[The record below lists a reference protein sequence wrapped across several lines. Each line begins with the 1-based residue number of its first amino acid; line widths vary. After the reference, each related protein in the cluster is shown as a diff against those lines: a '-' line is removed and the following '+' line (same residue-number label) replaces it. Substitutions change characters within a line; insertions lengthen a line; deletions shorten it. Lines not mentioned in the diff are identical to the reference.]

1 MTFICL
7 MIDIDYLRLIDL
19 SGIAAFAVSGAVA
32 AMRKRLD
39 LFGIFIIAFVTA
51 MGGGT
56 LRDLLIGEAPPVWM
70 FDMWYGL
77 TVGVSTLIVMLFTRQ
92 IENFRKTLLFF
103 DSLGLGFFTIVGI
116 EVGLSLNLHP
126 VICVTLGT
134 VTACFGGV
142 IRDISLRTIPVIF
155 QKEVYASACIAGGIF
170 YFAFVYFGAD
180 DTWVK
185 VVSISAVFLM
195 RMLAVIF
202 DLRLPNPYRSA

>member
-1 MTFICL
+1 
-7 MIDIDYLRLIDL
+7 MIDIDFLRLIDL

-77 TVGVSTLIVMLFTRQ
+77 TVGVSAFCVLFFTRY
-92 IENFRKTLLFF
+92 IENFKRTLLFF
-103 DSLGLGFFTIVGI
+103 DSIGLGFFTILGVQK
-116 EVGLSLNLHP
+116 GLALDLHP

-155 QKEVYASACIAGGIF
+155 HKEVYASACIAGGVLF
-170 YFAFVYFGAD
+170 FVFLYLGLN
-180 DTWVK
+180 DTWVR
-185 VVSISAVFLM
+185 VLSIATVFIM
-195 RMLAVIF
+195 RMLAVVF
-202 DLRLPNPYRSA
+202 NLRLPNPYRFRGRIS

>member
-1 MTFICL
+1 

-56 LRDLLIGEAPPVWM
+56 LRDLLTGEAPPVWM

-77 TVGVSTLIVMLFTRQ
+77 TVGISTMIVMLFTRQ
-92 IENFRKTLLFF
+92 IDNFRKTLLFF

-116 EVGLSLNLHP
+116 EKGLSLDLHP
-126 VICVTLGT
+126 VICITLGT

-155 QKEVYASACIAGGIF
+155 HKEVYASACIAGGV
-170 YFAFVYFGAD
+170 VYFVFSFFDAT

-185 VVSISAVFLM
+185 AVSVSTVFIV
-195 RMLAVIF
+195 RMLAVVF

>member
-1 MTFICL
+1 

-77 TVGVSTLIVMLFTRQ
+77 TVGVSTLIVLIFTRQ

-142 IRDISLRTIPVIF
+142 IRDISLRTIPAIF
-155 QKEVYASACIAGGIF
+155 QKEVYASACIAGGVF
-170 YFAFVYFGAD
+170 YFAFVYFGAG

-185 VVSISAVFLM
+185 MVSISAVFLM
-195 RMLAVIF
+195 RMLAVVF

>member
-1 MTFICL
+1 
-7 MIDIDYLRLIDL
+7 MIDIDYLRIIDL

-56 LRDLLIGEAPPVWM
+56 LRDLLINQAPPVWM
-70 FDMWYGL
+70 YDLWYGL
-77 TVGVSTLIVMLFTRQ
+77 TVGVSTTCVLFFTRY
-92 IENFRKTLLFF
+92 IDNFKKPLLFF
-103 DSLGLGFFTIVGI
+103 DSVGLGLFTILGI
-116 EVGLSLNLHP
+116 EKGIALDLHP

-155 QKEVYASACIAGGIF
+155 HQEIYASACITGGV
-170 YFAFVYFGAD
+170 VYFILLYSGAGE
-180 DTWVK
+180 TWINIL
-185 VVSISAVFLM
+185 SIFSVFLM
-195 RMLAVIF
+195 RMLAVILK
-202 DLRLPNPYRSA
+202 LRLPNPYKFSQ

>member
-1 MTFICL
+1 